1 VREAIESFM
10 VEIWVSRK
18 AARLEV
24 RLFCRNVRLVEAKRR
39 REVSCLEAKDR
50 KILSLPRLI

>member
-1 VREAIESFM
+1 M